1 MESLK
6 LIKTSQEIYMTNTT
20 KTEMLSAFLDDE
32 SSEFEQRRLLDE
44 LQKDDELLQKMANY
58 SLIGEVVRNEHSRIA
73 VKTDFL
79 AGIHAKLEDEPNYHG
94 IQVKEEKIKKTPTWL
109 RPAAGFAIAASIAA
123 VAVVNIQST
132 MEPGKSSAAVFA
144 QSVVQPAQK
153 LMKVSASQPLFKANA
168 AMRSRVQS
176 YVNRHLK
183 YASNT
188 TAIMPSIRAVS
199 YATKY

>member
-1 MESLK
+1 
-6 LIKTSQEIYMTNTT
+6 MTNTT
-20 KTEMLSAFLDDE
+20 KNEMLSAFLDDE

-44 LQKDDELLQKMANY
+44 LQKGDELLQKMANY
-58 SLIGEVVRNEHSRIA
+58 SLIGEVVRNEQSRVT
-73 VKTDFL
+73 VKSDFL
-79 AGIHAKLEDEPNYHG
+79 AGIHAKLEDEPNYHDVQVHD
-94 IQVKEEKIKKTPTWL
+94 IQVKEETIKKTPTWL

-123 VAVVNIQST
+123 VAVVNIQPS
-132 MEPGKSSAAVFA
+132 MESGQSNTAVFA
-144 QSVVQPAQK
+144 QTVVQPAHE

-168 AMRSRVQS
+168 VIRSRVQS

-183 YASNT
+183 YSSNT

>member
-94 IQVKEEKIKKTPTWL
+94 IQVKEEKIKKTLWPVLIWPPIRIAPL
-109 RPAAGFAIAASIAA
+109 RPA
-123 VAVVNIQST
+123 
-132 MEPGKSSAAVFA
+132 
-144 QSVVQPAQK
+144 
-153 LMKVSASQPLFKANA
+153 
-168 AMRSRVQS
+168 
-176 YVNRHLK
+176 
-183 YASNT
+183 
-188 TAIMPSIRAVS
+188 
-199 YATKY
+199 